1 MRHHDYEKE
10 SALREKVRAEPG
22 KAAGHAE
29 LGAWLFRAGRLAQ
42 AKEALQTGMGQAD
55 RTPRLY
61 YLLGLV
67 FGGAGDFE
75 SAARHLERAAQ
86 QEPGRF
92 EFLRDLALVQGAAG
106 RLADSVE
113 TLRQAISLGGEA
125 AAAGLMPL
133 LRLGEKAM
141 VELGAKPERR
151 PPQPPRRAALIE
163 RLVAR
168 DPGVAEA
175 LATRRTELTG
185 HEMENLRA
193 ARRALL
199 RLVSQN
205 PSFPDVYFSLSLIAE
220 QLGEVDRAIE
230 AAEKALAI
238 NPRYIE
244 ACLLAV
250 RLYERSGQKSRA
262 AERCQAVS
270 ELRPQWLDVHLR
282 LGHLLR
288 EDGRP
293 HEAAAAYR
301 RALQVDK
308 RCAEARRRLDDI
320 ESALAVGGAPRG
332 AAGEGGRA

>member
-10 SALREKVRAEPG
+10 AALRQKVSAEPG
-22 KAAGHAE
+22 KPEAYAE
-29 LGAWLFRAGRLAQ
+29 LGAWLSRAGRLAQ
-42 AKEALQTGMGQAD
+42 AKETLRAGLAQAT
-55 RTPRLY
+55 RTSRLY
-61 YLLGLV
+61 HLLGLV
-67 FGGAGDFE
+67 FAGAGDFD

-113 TLRQAISLGGEA
+113 TLRQAIGVGGDA
-125 AAAGLMPL
+125 AAASLKPL
-133 LRLGEKAM
+133 LRVGEKAM
-141 VELGAKPERR
+141 VERGAKPERR
-151 PPQPPRRAALIE
+151 PPQPPRRAALVE
-163 RLVAR
+163 RIVSR

-175 LATRRTELTG
+175 LATRRTKPSAR
-185 HEMENLRA
+185 EMENLRA
-193 ARRALL
+193 ARRALA
-199 RLVSQN
+199 RLAAQH
-205 PSFPDVYFSLSLIAE
+205 PTYPDLYFGLSLIAE

-230 AAEKALAI
+230 AAEKAIAI
-238 NPRYIE
+238 NPRYVE

-250 RLYERSGQKSRA
+250 RLYEQSGQRARA
-262 AERCQAVS
+262 AERCQKVS

-301 RALQVDK
+301 RALEVDK
-308 RCAEARRRLDDI
+308 RSAEARRRLDDI
-320 ESALAVGGAPRG
+320 ESVLAASRP
-332 AAGEGGRA
+332 AGRPAQEGGRA